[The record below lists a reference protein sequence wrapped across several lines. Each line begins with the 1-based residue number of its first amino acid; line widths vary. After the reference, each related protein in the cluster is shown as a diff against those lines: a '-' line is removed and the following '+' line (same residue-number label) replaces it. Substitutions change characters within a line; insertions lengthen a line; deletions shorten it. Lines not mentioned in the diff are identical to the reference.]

1 MCSSGSLADP
11 WWIDGQ
17 EAKVMIS
24 QPRGRVLTGWGASW
38 RVVEG
43 LWTWYRRNWRATV
56 VSSLLQPLLL
66 LVAFGVGFGRLID
79 TSARAAQATG
89 GVPYLAYLAPALLA
103 VSAVQ
108 TAAFESSYPILSS
121 FKWRRTYEGIVAT
134 PITPGQ
140 LAGGQLTWIALRL
153 AMSGAA
159 YLLVITVFGA
169 VRGPGV
175 LAALVFAVLCGMA
188 FSAPLVAFSAAQE
201 HEGGVFTAIFR
212 FVVLPMT
219 LFSGTF
225 FPISQLPSVVRPLA
239 WISPLW
245 HGTELARGAALGT
258 LQLASAA
265 GHLAYLAALL
275 VIGVQLA
282 GWRFRVRLN
291 R

>member
-1 MCSSGSLADP
+1 MTRGSVIAHFP
-11 WWIDGQ
+11 
-17 EAKVMIS
+17 S
-24 QPRGRVLTGWGASW
+24 RTLTGWAGPL

-43 LWTWYRRNWRATV
+43 LWTWYRRNWRATAI
-56 VSSLLQPLLL
+56 SSLLQPLLM
-66 LVAFGVGFGRLID
+66 LVAFGVGFGSLID

-89 GVPYLAYLAPALLA
+89 SVPYLGYLAPALLT

-121 FKWRRTYEGIVAT
+121 FKWRRTYEAIVAT

-140 LAGGQLTWIALRL
+140 VAVGQLTWITLRL
-153 AMSGAA
+153 TMSGAV
-159 YLLVITVFGA
+159 YLVVIALFGA
-169 VRGPGV
+169 VRGTGV

-201 HEGGVFTAIFR
+201 TEGGAFTAIFR

-225 FPISQLPSVVRPLA
+225 FPISQLPSVVQPVA

-245 HGTELARGAALGT
+245 HGTELARGAVLGT
-258 LQLASAA
+258 LRAWPAA
-265 GHLAYLAALL
+265 VHLAYLMVLL
-275 VIGVQLA
+275 VVG
-282 GWRFRVRLN
+282 VRLTCWQY
-291 R
+291 RVTLTR

>member
-1 MCSSGSLADP
+1 MAGGPMTDDA
-11 WWIDGQ
+11 
-17 EAKVMIS
+17 AA
-24 QPRGRVLTGWGASW
+24 RVLTGCGAMM
-38 RVVEG
+38 RVLEG
-43 LWTWYRRNWRATV
+43 LWIWYRRNWRATV
-56 VSSLLQPLLL
+56 VSSVLQPLLL

-79 TSARAAQATG
+79 TSDRAAQVTG
-89 GVPYLAYLAPALLA
+89 GVPYLVYLAPALLA

-108 TAAFESSYPILSS
+108 TAAFESSYPILAA
-121 FKWRRTYEGIVAT
+121 FKWRRTYEGITAT

-153 AMSGAA
+153 TMSGAA
-159 YLLVITVFGA
+159 YLLVVTLFGA
-169 VRGPGV
+169 ARGPG
-175 LAALVFAVLCGMA
+175 LLIALVFAVLCGMA
-188 FSAPLVAFSAAQE
+188 FSAPLVAFAATQE

-225 FPISQLPSVVRPLA
+225 FPISQLPRVVQPLA

-258 LQLASAA
+258 WQLASAA
-265 GHLAYLAALL
+265 GHLAYLTALL
-275 VIGVQLA
+275 VVGVQLVR
-282 GWRFRVRLN
+282 WQFRVRLA

>member
-1 MCSSGSLADP
+1 MTDGIPTGGSMTIESP
-11 WWIDGQ
+11 
-17 EAKVMIS
+17 S
-24 QPRGRVLTGWGASW
+24 RTLTGWAAPL

-43 LWTWYRRNWRATV
+43 LWAWYRRNWRATV
-56 VSSLLQPLLL
+56 VSSLLQPLLM
-66 LVAFGVGFGRLID
+66 LVAFGVGFGSLID
-79 TSARAAQATG
+79 RSARAAQATG
-89 GVPYLAYLAPALLA
+89 GVPYLVYLAPALLA

-140 LAGGQLTWIALRL
+140 LAVGQLTWIALRL
-153 AMSGAA
+153 TMSGAA
-159 YLLVITVFGA
+159 YLLVVTLFGA

-188 FSAPLVAFSAAQE
+188 FSGLMVAFSAAQE
-201 HEGGVFTAIFR
+201 TEGGAFSAIFR

-225 FPISQLPSVVRPLA
+225 FPISQLPSVVQPVA

-245 HGTELARGAALGT
+245 HGTELARGVALGT
-258 LQLASAA
+258 LRVWPAV
-265 GHLAYLAALL
+265 GHVGYLTALL
-275 VIGVQLA
+275 VVG
-282 GWRFRVRLN
+282 VRLTCWQY
-291 R
+291 RLRLTR

>member
-1 MCSSGSLADP
+1 MTGEPVTFPDRKPVLAG
-11 WWIDGQ
+11 W
-17 EAKVMIS
+17 AA
-24 QPRGRVLTGWGASW
+24 VL

-56 VSSLLQPLLL
+56 VSSVLQPLLM
-66 LVAFGVGFGRLID
+66 LVAFGIGFGSLID
-79 TSARAAQATG
+79 TSVRAARATG
-89 GVPYLAYLAPALLA
+89 GVPYLVYLAPALLA

-121 FKWRRTYEGIVAT
+121 FRWRRTYEGITAT

-140 LAGGQLTWIALRL
+140 LAVGQLTWIALRL
-153 AMSGAA
+153 SMSGGA
-159 YLLVITVFGA
+159 YLLVIMLFGA

-175 LAALVFAVLCGMA
+175 LAAWVFAVLCGMA

-201 HEGGVFTAIFR
+201 QEGGAFSAIFR

-225 FPISQLPSVVRPLA
+225 FPISQLPRAVQPLA

-245 HGTELARGAALGT
+245 HGTELARGAVVGT
-258 LQLASAA
+258 LQPVAAA
-265 GHLAYLAALL
+265 GHLGYLVALL
-275 VIGVQLA
+275 MVGVQLTR
-282 GWRFRVRLN
+282 WQFRVRLT

>member
-1 MCSSGSLADP
+1 MIGESMTSPGGRPVLA
-11 WWIDGQ
+11 
-17 EAKVMIS
+17 
-24 QPRGRVLTGWGASW
+24 GWAAAL

-56 VSSLLQPLLL
+56 VSSLLQPLLM
-66 LVAFGVGFGRLID
+66 LVAFGVGFGSLID
-79 TSARAAQATG
+79 TSARAARATG
-89 GVPYLAYLAPALLA
+89 GVPYLLYLAPALLA

-121 FKWRRTYEGIVAT
+121 FKWRRTYEGIMAT
-134 PITPGQ
+134 PITPAQ
-140 LAGGQLTWIALRL
+140 LAAGQLTWIALRL
-153 AMSGAA
+153 TMSGAA
-159 YLLVITVFGA
+159 YLLVIMLFGA
-169 VRGPGV
+169 VHGPGV
-175 LAALVFAVLCGMA
+175 VAAWVFAVLCGMA

-201 HEGGVFTAIFR
+201 REGGAFTAIFR

-225 FPISQLPSVVRPLA
+225 FPISQLPAAVQPLA

-258 LQLASAA
+258 LQLTPAA
-265 GHLAYLAALL
+265 GHLAYLVALL
-275 VIGVQLA
+275 VVGVRLSCWQY
-282 GWRFRVRLN
+282 RVRLT

>member
-1 MCSSGSLADP
+1 MTPQAGRPVLA
-11 WWIDGQ
+11 
-17 EAKVMIS
+17 
-24 QPRGRVLTGWGASW
+24 GWAAAL

-56 VSSLLQPLLL
+56 VSSLLQPLLI
-66 LVAFGVGFGRLID
+66 LVAFGVGFGSLID
-79 TSARAAQATG
+79 TSTRAAHATG
-89 GVPYLAYLAPALLA
+89 GVPYLLYLAPALLA

-121 FKWRRTYEGIVAT
+121 FKWRRTYEGITAT
-134 PITPGQ
+134 PITPAQ
-140 LAGGQLTWIALRL
+140 LAAGQLTWIALRL
-153 AMSGAA
+153 TMSGAA
-159 YLLVITVFGA
+159 YLLVITLFGA
-169 VRGPGV
+169 VHGPGV
-175 LAALVFAVLCGMA
+175 VAAWVFAVLCGMA

-201 HEGGVFTAIFR
+201 REGGAFSAIFR

-225 FPISQLPSVVRPLA
+225 FPISQLPRAVQPLA

-258 LQLASAA
+258 LQLNSAA
-265 GHLAYLAALL
+265 GHLAYLVALL
-275 VIGVQLA
+275 VVGVRLA
-282 GWRFRVRLN
+282 CWQFRVRLT

>member
-1 MCSSGSLADP
+1 MNTDTMTHRGS
-11 WWIDGQ
+11 
-17 EAKVMIS
+17 
-24 QPRGRVLTGWGASW
+24 GRVLTGWGAAW

-43 LWTWYRRNWRATV
+43 LWTWYRGNWRATV

-79 TSARAAQATG
+79 TSEQATQATG
-89 GVPYLAYLAPALLA
+89 GVPYLVYLAPALLA

-108 TAAFESSYPILSS
+108 TAAFESTYPILSS
-121 FKWRRTYEGIVAT
+121 FKWRRTYEGITAT

-140 LAGGQLTWIALRL
+140 LAGGQLIWIALRL
-153 AMSGAA
+153 TMSGAA
-159 YLLVITVFGA
+159 YLLVIMLFGA
-169 VRGPGV
+169 VHGPGA
-175 LAALVFAVLCGMA
+175 LAALIFGVLCGMA
-188 FSAPLVAFSAAQE
+188 FGAPTVAFAATREQ
-201 HEGGVFTAIFR
+201 EGGAFTAIFR

-225 FPISQLPSVVRPLA
+225 FPITQLPSAVQPLS

-258 LQLASAA
+258 LQLSSAA
-265 GHLAYLAALL
+265 GHLAYLTVLL
-275 VIGVQLA
+275 VVGVQLTR
-282 GWRFRVRLN
+282 WQFRVRLT

>member
-1 MCSSGSLADP
+1 MTLPDQKPVLAG
-11 WWIDGQ
+11 W
-17 EAKVMIS
+17 AA
-24 QPRGRVLTGWGASW
+24 VL

-56 VSSLLQPLLL
+56 VSSVLQPLLM
-66 LVAFGVGFGRLID
+66 LVAFGIGFGSLIA
-79 TSARAAQATG
+79 TSTRAAQATG
-89 GVPYLAYLAPALLA
+89 GVPYLVYLAPALLA

-121 FKWRRTYEGIVAT
+121 FKWRRTYEGITAT

-140 LAGGQLTWIALRL
+140 LAVGQLTWIALRL
-153 AMSGAA
+153 IMSGGA
-159 YLLVITVFGA
+159 YLLVIMLFGA

-175 LAALVFAVLCGMA
+175 LAAWGFAVLCGMA

-201 HEGGVFTAIFR
+201 QEGGAFTALFR

-225 FPISQLPSVVRPLA
+225 FPISQLPRVVQPLA

-258 LQLASAA
+258 LQPVAAAS
-265 GHLAYLAALL
+265 HLGYLVVLL
-275 VIGVQLA
+275 MVGVQLTRWQF
-282 GWRFRVRLN
+282 GVRLA